1 MNPWKCEHKIVAE
14 DCSFDYEYGS
24 ISATHEEWELRCKH
38 CDMPVDGEQAK
49 AVDGREGVVVVGDA
63 VYSVWYDEGFYIE
76 NDHTSC
82 NAPEEV
88 YKDYFMELFAEEATN
103 DNG

>member
-14 DCSFDYEYGS
+14 DCSFGYEYGS

-38 CDMPVDGEQAK
+38 CDMPVDGDQAEL
-49 AVDGREGVVVVGDA
+49 VDGVEGCVFINDIL
-63 VYSVWYDEGFYIE
+63 YSAFNDEGFYIINE
-76 NDHTSC
+76 KLE

-88 YKDYFMELFAEEATN
+88 YKDYFEELACEEATN
-103 DNG
+103 DD